1 VLQAIASLRAAEIS
15 DLRGLAAALYARDI
29 PTARSGEWHVS
40 NVRNLI
46 ARDGQP
52 NQ

>member
-1 VLQAIASLRAAEIS
+1 VLPVIACSAPASLAC
-15 DLRGLAAALYARDI
+15 GLATALNARDI